1 MAVEETLA
9 KLGIEIAFDSSGF
22 KEGITKV
29 NNNLKTLKSELTLSK
44 SSMQNFGSTTES
56 LKVKAENLSQAIL
69 NQKAKVEL
77 LNEQYNKSVEEKG
90 KDATQTQK
98 LQVQLNNATATL
110 NNMEKE
116 LEQLNQDIKGHT
128 AEWKQLGTTL
138 TTTGDKIKAVGQG
151 MQSVG
156 STLTK
161 YVTAPIVALGTLS
174 TKAAVTTIGPK

>member
-29 NNNLKTLKSELTLSK
+29 NNNLRTLKSELTLSK
-44 SSMQNFGSTTES
+44 SSMQNFGNTTES
-56 LKVKAENLSQAIL
+56 LKVKAANLSEAIL

-77 LNEQYNKSVEEKG
+77 LNEQYKASAKAKG
-90 KDATQTQK
+90 EDATETQK
-98 LQVQLNNATATL
+98 LKAQLNNATATL

-128 AEWKQLGTTL
+128 AEWKKLGETL
-138 TTTGDKIKAVGQG
+138 TNAGQKITAVGNG
-151 MQSVG
+151 MQKVG
-156 STLTK
+156 S
-161 YVTAPIVALGTLS
+161 Y
-174 TKAAVTTIGPK
+174 